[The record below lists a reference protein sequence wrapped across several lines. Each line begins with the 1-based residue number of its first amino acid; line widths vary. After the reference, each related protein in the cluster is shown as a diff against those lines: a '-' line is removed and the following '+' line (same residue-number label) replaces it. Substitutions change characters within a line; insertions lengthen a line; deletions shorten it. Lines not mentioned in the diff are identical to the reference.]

1 MVVRLRRKTKLGM
14 TLVEM
19 LAAMAV
25 TLILI
30 LALAQVFSIIGD
42 NVADG
47 RAIVEMSSAIRD
59 TANRLHEDLDAI
71 TVPARPWPEP
81 GSGLGYLECLEGN
94 GYDLVPNFP
103 NASVNPLLTESIVGD
118 IDDVLAFTVR
128 TTGQP
133 FVGRLNGNPIR
144 SNVAEIIWW
153 LELPDGDVL

>member
-59 TANRLHEDLDAI
+59 TANRLQEDLDGI

-81 GSGLGYLECLEGN
+81 GSGLGYLECLEGT
-94 GYDLVPNFP
+94 GYDRVPNFS
-103 NASVNPLLTESIVGD
+103 NSLLTESIVGD

-153 LELPDGDVL
+153 LELPDA